1 MEDME
6 ISGRILQHDMR
17 ELFTTVMNRLCAD
30 LALHLKAWY
39 ISRETIL
46 ETITLSLICNISLT
60 LPLSLVYTKGLC
72 LLGVHI
78 LRQVPLVSIWGSHVG
93 CSV

>member
-46 ETITLSLICNISLT
+46 ETNTLPLICNISLT
-60 LPLSLVYTKGLC
+60 LPLSLLCILKACVYLAYIYCVKC
-72 LLGVHI
+72 
-78 LRQVPLVSIWGSHVG
+78 R
-93 CSV
+93 